1 MFEENTFEVILNRM
15 LDRIP
20 DTMDKREGSIIYDA
34 LAPAAIELQLAYI
47 SLDTFLNQVFTD
59 TADRE
64 HLIRKAWER
73 NVTPHEANAAEWKG
87 QFTPSTLEI
96 PSGAR
101 FNHGEL
107 NFTVQGK
114 IEDGIYILIC
124 ETPGSAGNECAG
136 QIIPIDYI
144 NGLQKAELTELLVPG
159 NDEEDTESLR
169 ERYLNIIRKPST
181 SGNIYDYY
189 NWAMSCDG
197 VGAAKIFPLAYG
209 AGTVKVVIADE
220 NKEAATAALVRQV
233 KEYIEEQRPIG
244 ATVTVTSAEEYPV
257 NVTAKI
263 LLANGVNLGDV
274 QNSFAEALTE
284 YFHDTAFE
292 LSYIGIARIGN
303 ILLDTAGVEDY
314 SELTINGFISNI
326 TLMDEQIATT
336 GAVTLEVMY

>member
-64 HLIRKAWER
+64 YLVRKAWER
-73 NVTPHEANAAEWKG
+73 NVAPHEANAAEWKG
-87 QFTPSTLEI
+87 QFAPSVLEI
-96 PSGAR
+96 PYGAR

-107 NFTVQGK
+107 NFSVRGK
-114 IEDGIYILIC
+114 VEDGVYILVC
-124 ETPGSAGNECAG
+124 ETQGSVGNECAG

-159 NDEEDTESLR
+159 NDEEDTEALR
-169 ERYLNIIRKPST
+169 ERYLNVIRKPST
-181 SGNIYDYY
+181 SGNSHDYY
-189 NWAMSCDG
+189 NWAMECDG

-209 AGTVKVVIADE
+209 AGTVKVVIADAD
-220 NKEAATAALVRQV
+220 KKAASAALIRLV
-233 KEYIEEQRPIG
+233 KDYIEEQRPIG
-244 ATVTVTSAEEYPV
+244 ATVTVASAEEYPV
-257 NVTAKI
+257 NVVSKI
-263 LLANGVNLGDV
+263 LLKNGVNLGDV
-274 QNSFAEALTE
+274 QSSFLESLTE
-284 YFHDTAFE
+284 YFNDTAFE
-292 LSYIGIARIGN
+292 LSYVGIARIGN
-303 ILLDTAGVEDY
+303 ILLETPGVEDY
-314 SELTINGFISNI
+314 SNLTINGYSTNI
-326 TLMDEQIATT
+326 ALTDEQIALA